1 VALAAVQLLGG
12 FEYGVAVCV
21 DASDVD
27 LRKADFAVIRMV
39 SGFLPEEFIGGQQ
52 EQGGGE
58 SGGYLVWQQPFFDDA
73 IPAVFMACVSEKYFR
88 HLFLLQQLLDADG
101 KGRYADLGGHAADQL
116 RVGDAARSE
125 PFGEADAVLG
135 SVPEYPNATAPRTE
149 ACGYLHASLGA
160 AEGCVTQKISCWHVF
175 QSFHFGLR
183 GIKKAAASSFV
194 TKMPPLIFRLVFSFD
209 NISLYDV

>member
-1 VALAAVQLLGG
+1 
-12 FEYGVAVCV
+12 
-21 DASDVD
+21 
-27 LRKADFAVIRMV
+27 
-39 SGFLPEEFIGGQQ
+39 
-52 EQGGGE
+52 
-58 SGGYLVWQQPFFDDA
+58 
-73 IPAVFMACVSEKYFR
+73 
-88 HLFLLQQLLDADG
+88 LDAHG
-101 KGRYADLGGHAADQL
+101 KGRHADLGDHFVDQL
-116 RVGDAARSE
+116 GIRDAACSE
-125 PFGEADAVLG
+125 PFGKADAACGLAPLFFLCHVQAVPAVAVLG